1 MPTSRALAAV
11 AACLTLAGCTELST
25 LSVHSQAMR
34 NAPLPAIRVSQR
46 DVVVQGPPG
55 YCVDPDTAEDRRSG
69 AFVMLGNCAVLK
81 GGNSPDAPGVLTAMV
96 SPPADPPQ
104 RPSAAQLESFFTSP
118 DGRGVLA
125 HDGRPGSVTI
135 LDTEARDDVLY
146 LEIRDQSEGRPA
158 ALSDRA
164 WRAVFPLADRLVA
177 LSVTAHRE
185 RPLASSEA
193 REVLRAFVEAM
204 KRANPSETSE
214 L

>member
-1 MPTSRALAAV
+1 VVAA
-11 AACLTLAGCTELST
+11 AACLILSGCTELSS
-25 LSVHSQAMR
+25 LAVQSQATR

-81 GGNSPDAPGVLTAMV
+81 GGNGPDAAGVLTAMV

-104 RPSAAQLESFFTSP
+104 RPSPARLQSFFTSP

-135 LDTEARDDVLY
+135 LSTEASDDVLF
-146 LEIRDQSEGRPA
+146 LEIRDESEGRPA
-158 ALSDRA
+158 SLSDRA

-185 RPLASSEA
+185 RPLASAEA
-193 REVLRAFVEAM
+193 REVLGAFVAAM
-204 KRANPSETSE
+204 KRANSSDASQ